1 MTESD
6 SESDESDA
14 TSARPVS
21 VSELLARNAAAG
33 GLPPAR
39 SRRLRRGDANA
50 VTVAELTGE
59 LPIYRDEDH
68 PVPPPGIRTGNRS
81 AEPPA
86 SVDQESAP
94 DRDQLPAGAAA
105 ATAAE
110 DTGPDVAAGAA
121 DEHLDGVV
129 VEVDV
134 REAVAVADGDENLPS
149 FLEAAEGT
157 LFGGQTLADEVVRR
171 RGERAEPPEVEAAVE
186 AGTSRGSDGQVGE
199 NPARRSALAGVAS
212 TLKTLGE
219 SLLAVALGA
228 GLYIAFDELWRWN
241 SVLALVLSV
250 LVILGFVVGVR
261 AVRKT
266 EDVVSTLIA
275 VAVGALI
282 TLGPLALPLQAR

>member
-6 SESDESDA
+6 SESGEPGA
-14 TSARPVS
+14 TSARPIS

-33 GLPPAR
+33 GAEPTR
-39 SRRLRRGDANA
+39 RRRLRRGDANA

-68 PVPPPGIRTGNRS
+68 PVPPPGIRTANRT
-81 AEPPA
+81 AEPRA
-86 SVDQESAP
+86 GVDQELAQ
-94 DRDQLPAGAAA
+94 DRDQTAAA
-105 ATAAE
+105 AAAAE
-110 DTGPDVAAGAA
+110 DTGPDIAAGAP
-121 DEHLDGVV
+121 DDLLDS
-129 VEVDV
+129 
-134 REAVAVADGDENLPS
+134 VAVEIDASEVVAAVDGDENLPS

-171 RGERAEPPEVEAAVE
+171 RAERAEHLDVEDDVEV
-186 AGTSRGSDGQVGE
+186 GTSAGSDDPVGE
-199 NPARRSALAGVAS
+199 TPAQRSGLASVAS

-241 SVLALVLSV
+241 SVVALVLAV

-282 TLGPLALPLQAR
+282 TLGPLALPLQAS